1 MLKQKK
7 SFLIILPDKKIFYFL
22 FFSKIKSF
30 ILENEL
36 KKINFLSWPVQ
47 TLLSWK
53 KLDLYEIYNDFF
65 YLKKFIFKKLNFFF
79 FIYSLC
85 FFFFF

>member
-36 KKINFLSWPVQ
+36 KKINFLTWPVQ
-47 TLLSWK
+47 SLLNWK
-53 KLDLYEIYNDFF
+53 KLDLYQVYNDFF
-65 YLKKFIFKKLNFFF
+65 
-79 FIYSLC
+79 
-85 FFFFF
+85 

>member
-36 KKINFLSWPVQ
+36 KKINFLS
-47 TLLSWK
+47 
-53 KLDLYEIYNDFF
+53 
-65 YLKKFIFKKLNFFF
+65 
-79 FIYSLC
+79 
-85 FFFFF
+85 

>member
-65 YLKKFIFKKLNFFF
+65 
-79 FIYSLC
+79 
-85 FFFFF
+85 